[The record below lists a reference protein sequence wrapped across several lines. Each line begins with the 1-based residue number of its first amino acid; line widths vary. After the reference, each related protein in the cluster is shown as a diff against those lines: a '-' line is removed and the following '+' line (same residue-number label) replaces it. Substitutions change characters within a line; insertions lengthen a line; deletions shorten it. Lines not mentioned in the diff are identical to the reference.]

1 MRFIPTNI
9 HAILD
14 YVIGAALILAPFVLG
29 FDTGGAAMWVP
40 IIIGA
45 GIIAYSLFTRYE
57 YSISNNIDM
66 RTHLGLDALAGVVL
80 AVSPWVF
87 GFSELVWAP
96 HLIVGLFEIGT
107 ALTTRL
113 ESRPRGTSRRGV
125 GREERTAA

>member
-1 MRFIPTNI
+1 MRFIPTSI

-45 GIIAYSLFTRYE
+45 GIIAYSLFTNYE
-57 YSISNNIDM
+57 YSVSKNIDM

-96 HLIVGLFEIGT
+96 HLIVGLFEIGA
-107 ALTTRL
+107 ALTTHL
-113 ESRPRGTSRRGV
+113 ESRPTGTGRREV